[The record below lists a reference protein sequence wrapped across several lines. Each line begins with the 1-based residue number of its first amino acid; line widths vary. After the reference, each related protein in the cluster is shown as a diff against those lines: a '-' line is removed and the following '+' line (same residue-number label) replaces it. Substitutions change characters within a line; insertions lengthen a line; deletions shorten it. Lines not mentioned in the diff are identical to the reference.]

1 MDCDGGDGID
11 VEKYRIS
18 VEGVKRISF
27 AYYIMISLSLST
39 MRVWIQLQMRN
50 SRSINSLSQLT
61 ESICVYMI
69 DDIYSNI
76 TKKMKIFSK
85 SLSLSLY
92 TMCVWIERKT

>member
-39 MRVWIQLQMRN
+39 MRV
-50 SRSINSLSQLT
+50 
-61 ESICVYMI
+61 
-69 DDIYSNI
+69 
-76 TKKMKIFSK
+76 
-85 SLSLSLY
+85 
-92 TMCVWIERKT
+92 